1 MSPWSCK
8 TIVACTVL
16 CLLVGI
22 CPSAFCQTK
31 APLTGSR
38 AVSSL
43 ALSVGVN
50 DFNQRDRYLSP
61 YTFSGTLFASSLS
74 YRVRNGK
81 DLQKIETSVS
91 LGGLSSNVQLR
102 DVYQDAGVVSYSY
115 VHSLARWDVM
125 NSPLDI
131 LLGGG
136 ISSLVMNTDF
146 NSVDNVYGTT
156 VYDQSWYWHHSL
168 NLVILAEYR
177 PAGRGSF
184 ALQFTAPVVG
194 LVSRPKNGH
203 WLNADNYEVIRNFG
217 NAAVQGLLEPF
228 WNAPVAFM
236 TVEYTHSLT
245 EHLNLRGS
253 YSFAYV
259 GSDRPADILSMGM
272 YMNDIVAGAEWVF

>member
-1 MSPWSCK
+1 MEHKSGGAYVSYFHE
-8 TIVACTVL
+8 A
-16 CLLVGI
+16 GRRQ
-22 CPSAFCQTK
+22 A
-31 APLTGSR
+31 AR
-38 AVSSL
+38 A
-43 ALSVGVN
+43 SVG
-50 DFNQRDRYLSP
+50 
-61 YTFSGTLFASSLS
+61 LFIP
-74 YRVRNGK
+74 GK
-81 DLQKIETSVS
+81 F
-91 LGGLSSNVQLR
+91 
-102 DVYQDAGVVSYSY
+102 
-115 VHSLARWDVM
+115 
-125 NSPLDI
+125 
-131 LLGGG
+131 
-136 ISSLVMNTDF
+136 SSLVMNTDF
-146 NSVDNVYGTT
+146 NNVDNVYGTSL
-156 VYDQSWYWHHSL
+156 YDQSWYWDHSL
-168 NLVILAEYR
+168 NLVVLAEYR